1 MVLGI
6 LPRIVQTLNFSLKDS
21 EESWDHSAKARSLR
35 KIMTC
40 VLFHYACGII
50 KGKARYIIKGCI
62 YVFWMQVLLYYKW
75 NSYSKV
81 CMRTEIGF
89 IFLER
94 RNKTLITAASST
106 LVGYILGCC

>member
-1 MVLGI
+1 MVLGT
-6 LPRIVQTLNFSLKDS
+6 LPRKVQTLNFSLKHS
-21 EESWDHSAKARSLR
+21 EESWDHLAKARSLR

-40 VLFHYACGII
+40 VLFHYACGTI

-62 YVFWMQVLLYYKW
+62 YVFWMQVLLNYKW

-81 CMRTEIGF
+81 CMSTEIRY

-94 RNKTLITAASST
+94 INKILITAASST
-106 LVGYILGCC
+106 LEG